1 MPQAALLLVRT
12 RRAGYSLA
20 KDIWIWV
27 ADAASGPAPYAQ
39 PKQVMTNH
47 KMLPQKLGRCIAVKP

>member
-12 RRAGYSLA
+12 RKAGYSLA
-20 KDIWIWV
+20 KDIWV

-39 PKQVMTNH
+39 PNQVVTNH